1 MLLSKFYEYL
11 DLPEKSFLGSRVAK
25 KQLIENSKLSTADKK
40 AVQEDIESIVW
51 RNTLK
56 NSTVNIS
63 PYFSEVKS
71 QEVNC
76 QEIKAQEESLEAESY
91 VLEYS
96 EIALIEVTIRSKKR
110 VKKIAELIQRAIPYP
125 LMLVLHLKHVTEDG
139 SPSSLFLN
147 LATKRLSKADHSK
160 LKVERFYQSQK
171 FTEEQITENSVE
183 EQFFKS
189 LSVNNQSFINFY
201 EFYMGWV
208 KQFISLEKSKLTN
221 AFEPNASQ
229 SVDIEQAKAQAN
241 VLDSIAS
248 LEAKLSGI
256 RQKLKQENQI
266 NRKVELNI
274 QAQKIKRDLAQLTA
288 ELS

>member
-1 MLLSKFYEYL
+1 MLLSKFYECL

-25 KQLIENSKLSTADKK
+25 KQLIEHSKLSTADKK

-56 NSTVNIS
+56 NNTINIS
-63 PYFSEVKS
+63 PYFCEINNDDTNKQENSSET
-71 QEVNC
+71 
-76 QEIKAQEESLEAESY
+76 ESF

-96 EIALIEVTIRSKKR
+96 EIALIEVNIRSEKR

-125 LMLVLHLKHVTEDG
+125 LILVLHLKHVTEGD
-139 SPSSLFLN
+139 SDSSLHLN

-160 LKVERFYQSQK
+160 LKVERFYHSQK
-171 FTEEQITENSVE
+171 FTEEQITENSIE

-208 KQFISLEKSKLTN
+208 KQFISLEKSKLTDS
-221 AFEPNASQ
+221 FDIDASQ
-229 SVDIEQAKAQAN
+229 SIDIEQAKAQAN
-241 VLDSIAS
+241 ALDSIAS

-256 RQKLKQENQI
+256 RQKIKQENQI

-274 QAQKIKRDLAQLTA
+274 QAQKIKQQISELTV
-288 ELS
+288 EITS

>member
-1 MLLSKFYEYL
+1 MLLSKFYECL

-56 NSTVNIS
+56 NNTINIS
-63 PYFSEVKS
+63 PYFCEINNDDTNKQENSSET
-71 QEVNC
+71 
-76 QEIKAQEESLEAESY
+76 ESF

-96 EIALIEVTIRSKKR
+96 EIALIEVNIRSEKR

-125 LMLVLHLKHVTEDG
+125 LILVLHLKHVTEGD
-139 SPSSLFLN
+139 SDSSLHLN

-160 LKVERFYQSQK
+160 LKVERFYHSQK
-171 FTEEQITENSVE
+171 FTEEQITENSIE

-208 KQFISLEKSKLTN
+208 KQFISLEKSKLTDS
-221 AFEPNASQ
+221 FDIDASQ
-229 SVDIEQAKAQAN
+229 SIDIEQAKAQAN
-241 VLDSIAS
+241 ALDSIAS

-256 RQKLKQENQI
+256 RQKIKQENQI

-274 QAQKIKRDLAQLTA
+274 QAQKIKQQISELTV
-288 ELS
+288 EITS

>member
-63 PYFSEVKS
+63 PYFSEINS
-71 QEVNC
+71 QETSS
-76 QEIKAQEESLEAESY
+76 EIESF

-96 EIALIEVTIRSKKR
+96 EIAIIEVTIRSEKR

-125 LMLVLHLKHVTEDG
+125 LMLVFHLKHVTEG
-139 SPSSLFLN
+139 SSTSSLHLN

-160 LKVERFYQSQK
+160 LKVERFYHSQK
-171 FTEEQITENSVE
+171 FAEEQITENSIE

-229 SVDIEQAKAQAN
+229 SVDIAQAKEQAN

-256 RQKLKQENQI
+256 RQKIKQEDQI

-274 QAQKIKRDLAQLTA
+274 QAQKIKQDLAQLTA

>member
-63 PYFSEVKS
+63 PYFCEVNSHDANGQEVK
-71 QEVNC
+71 
-76 QEIKAQEESLEAESY
+76 AQDLSPEAESY
-91 VLEYS
+91 ILEYS
-96 EIALIEVTIRSKKR
+96 EIALIEVTIRSEKR

-125 LMLVLHLKHVTEDG
+125 LILVLHLKHVTPE
-139 SPSSLFLN
+139 SESTSLFLN
-147 LATKRLSKADHSK
+147 LATKRLSKADNSK
-160 LKVERFYQSQK
+160 LKVERFYHTQA
-171 FTEEQITENSVE
+171 FTNELLTQNSISE
-183 EQFFKS
+183 KFFKS

-208 KQFISLEKSKLTN
+208 KQFIALEKSKLTDS
-221 AFEPNASQ
+221 FEPEASH
-229 SVDIEQAKAQAN
+229 SVDIEQAKVQAQT
-241 VLDSIAS
+241 LDSIAS
-248 LEAKLSGI
+248 LEAKLSSV
-256 RQKLKQENQI
+256 RQKIKQENQI

-274 QAQKIKRDLAQLTA
+274 QAQKIKQELAQLTA

>member
-56 NSTVNIS
+56 NSTINIS
-63 PYFSEVKS
+63 PYFSEINS
-71 QEVNC
+71 DDTNNQENSS
-76 QEIKAQEESLEAESY
+76 ETESF

-96 EIALIEVTIRSKKR
+96 EIAIIEVTIRSEKR

-125 LMLVLHLKHVTEDG
+125 LMLVLHLKHVTEGDL
-139 SPSSLFLN
+139 PLSLYLN

-160 LKVERFYQSQK
+160 LKVERFYHSQK
-171 FTEEQITENSVE
+171 FTEELITENSIE

-208 KQFISLEKSKLTN
+208 KQFIALEKSKLTDS
-221 AFEPNASQ
+221 FDLDASQ

-241 VLDSIAS
+241 VLDSIAA

-256 RQKLKQENQI
+256 RQKIKQENQI